1 MTAPPLFHLRE
12 GSGPLVVSIPHAGTF
27 LPEDIAAQLTPVGLA
42 VPDTD
47 WFVDRLYNFLD
58 ELDVTIITATHS
70 RYVVDLNRSPEGGK
84 LYPGQAETG
93 ICPTENFA
101 GAPLYEA
108 PPPDAA
114 ERGRRVVQYWQPYH
128 DALAASLARVRA
140 RHGFVRLLD
149 AHSIPGAVP
158 RLFDGE
164 LPDLNFGTNDG
175 AACSQTL
182 ANRVVASATAQG
194 FSHVL
199 NGRFKGGFITR
210 HYGRPGERVD
220 AVQLELA
227 QRTYMNE
234 SNTLEFE
241 PARAAALVVVLRRV
255 ILEMLCNQ

>member
-1 MTAPPLFHLRE
+1 
-12 GSGPLVVSIPHAGTF
+12 
-27 LPEDIAAQLTPVGLA
+27 
-42 VPDTD
+42 
-47 WFVDRLYNFLD
+47 
-58 ELDVTIITATHS
+58 
-70 RYVVDLNRSPEGGK
+70 
-84 LYPGQAETG
+84 
-93 ICPTENFA
+93 
-101 GAPLYEA
+101 
-108 PPPDAA
+108 
-114 ERGRRVVQYWQPYH
+114 
-128 DALAASLARVRA
+128 
-140 RHGFVRLLD
+140 
-149 AHSIPGAVP
+149 VP